1 MKEVF
6 LLDKKEAIDLLS
18 KKLNDDHNLSYD
30 KLAIITGHSKRQL
43 IRPLKEKGIDSTL
56 NHSDKGL
63 AANNRASDNEI
74 DYIVNFKKPYPNITI
89 AQFRDIYLVDVIF
102 NPSKEADGLQY
113 NLKVRIISF
122 FQRLYKQFNWS
133 SPSHITSQ
141 WCTRLSFS
149 NSTSAHEV
157 GLSPTGFLY
166 SLTHFKFIANYLEQA
181 FVNRKYHAP
190 INMAYKQLP
199 VAQNDDVDTSSDLD
213 ISEIDF

>member
-1 MKEVF
+1 M
-6 LLDKKEAIDLLS
+6 DKKEAIDLLS

-30 KLAIITGHSKRQL
+30 KLAIITGYSKRQL

-122 FQRLYKQFNWS
+122 FHRLYKQFNWS

-166 SLTHFKFIANYLEQA
+166 SLTHFKFIANYLEQP

>member
-1 MKEVF
+1 M
-6 LLDKKEAIDLLS
+6 
-18 KKLNDDHNLSYD
+18 
-30 KLAIITGHSKRQL
+30 
-43 IRPLKEKGIDSTL
+43 
-56 NHSDKGL
+56 
-63 AANNRASDNEI
+63 
-74 DYIVNFKKPYPNITI
+74 
-89 AQFRDIYLVDVIF
+89 IF

-166 SLTHFKFIANYLEQA
+166 SLTHFKFIANYLEQP

>member
-1 MKEVF
+1 M
-6 LLDKKEAIDLLS
+6 DKKEAIDLLS

-102 NPSKEADGLQY
+102 NPSKEADGLQ
-113 NLKVRIISF
+113 
-122 FQRLYKQFNWS
+122 
-133 SPSHITSQ
+133 
-141 WCTRLSFS
+141 
-149 NSTSAHEV
+149 
-157 GLSPTGFLY
+157 
-166 SLTHFKFIANYLEQA
+166 
-181 FVNRKYHAP
+181 
-190 INMAYKQLP
+190 
-199 VAQNDDVDTSSDLD
+199 
-213 ISEIDF
+213 